1 MPDRFFEDYRVGQR
15 WVTRG
20 RTITE
25 ADVVNFAG
33 LSGDFF
39 PLHVDDDYARRTRFG
54 RRVAHG
60 FLVLSVASGLL
71 PANPE
76 AVEALYGL
84 DRVRFVAPVFI
95 GDTLRVELEVTELR
109 PRPDGSGV
117 VTFQQTVR
125 KHTGEVAVTSLYHL
139 LVRRRPAE
147 G

>member
-1 MPDRFFEDYRVGQR
+1 MPDRFFEDYQVGQR

-39 PLHVDDDYARRTRFG
+39 PLHVDEDYARRTRFG

-60 FLVLSVASGLL
+60 FLVLSVASGLV
-71 PANPE
+71 PASPE

-95 GDTLRVELEVTELR
+95 GDTVRVELEVTELR

-125 KHTGEVAVTSLYHL
+125 KHTGEVAATSLYHV
-139 LVRRRPAE
+139 LVRRRPAQ